1 MTEYHCYFGTR
12 TRLSKKIDVDVADD
26 ALAIIEAERILVDT
40 KQDAME
46 VWRGAR
52 LISKTSRSKPAA

>member
-12 TRLSKKIDVDVADD
+12 TRLCKKIDVDVADD

-46 VWRGAR
+46 VWRGHR
-52 LISKTSRSKPAA
+52 LISRTSRSKASA

>member
-12 TRLSKKIDVDVADD
+12 TRLCKKVDVDTADD
-26 ALAIIEAERILVDT
+26 ARAIIEAERILTDT

-52 LISKTSRSKPAA
+52 LISRTIRSKPAA

>member
-12 TRLSKKIDVDVADD
+12 TRLCKKVDVDTADD

-46 VWRGAR
+46 VWRGHR
-52 LISKTSRSKPAA
+52 LISRTSRSKPAA

>member
-12 TRLSKKIDVDVADD
+12 TRLCKKIEFDVADD
-26 ALAIIEAERILVDT
+26 TLAVIEAERILVDT

-46 VWRGAR
+46 VWRGHR
-52 LISKTSRSKPAA
+52 LISRTSRSRSAA

>member
-12 TRLSKKIDVDVADD
+12 TRLCKKIDVDVADD

-46 VWRGAR
+46 VWRGHR
-52 LISKTSRSKPAA
+52 LISRTSRSRSAA

>member
-12 TRLSKKIDVDVADD
+12 TRLCKKVDVDTADD
-26 ALAIIEAERILVDT
+26 AFAIIEAERILVDT

-52 LISKTSRSKPAA
+52 LISRTSRSKPAT

>member
-1 MTEYHCYFGTR
+1 MTEYHCYFGSK
-12 TRLSKKIDVDVADD
+12 TRLCKKIDVDATDD
-26 ALAIIEAERILVDT
+26 AFAIIEAERILVDT

-52 LISKTSRSKPAA
+52 LISRTSRSKPAT

>member
-1 MTEYHCYFGTR
+1 MTEYHCFFGTR
-12 TRLSKKIDVDVADD
+12 TRLCKKVDVDTADD
-26 ALAIIEAERILVDT
+26 ALAIIEAEHILVDT

-52 LISKTSRSKPAA
+52 LISRTSRSKPAA

>member
-12 TRLSKKIDVDVADD
+12 TRLCKKVDVDTADD
-26 ALAIIEAERILVDT
+26 ARAIIEAERILVDT

-46 VWRGAR
+46 VWRGHR
-52 LISKTSRSKPAA
+52 LISRTSRSKPAA